1 MAIKI
6 HHGPNG
12 SYKTSGAIWDD
23 AVPAA
28 KEGRLIITNVRGVS
42 RARFESLFDDLPDTF
57 DVEFIS
63 HETTEGMER
72 IRTWFQWAP
81 RNAFLIFDE
90 AQVIFPSKW
99 TDKYVERFN
108 FPGGPEAALALDKPT
123 DWLSAWTM
131 HRHFN
136 WDIILTM
143 PNIKYLHTDIR
154 NTSEAAYQHSNL
166 MLLGKWMKKLVAK
179 DYKEAMHSAQD
190 NRAPTDGS
198 NIVQL
203 RKIDKR
209 VFDLYDSTATGLHR
223 DTMAGKNALLTPR
236 VFILLFVVVAVVAYI
251 FWRNDGNPFHNPLA
265 IHANKTVDPP
275 SKASV
280 PTDSVKAVHVDSDGV
295 PAKQVPQVP
304 VLNSDPYGDFD
315 IVIKGSLWSDSKGVL
330 FVFQMSRE
338 QHAFTHTS
346 RDMIAAGY
354 EIYSRGSCAADLVF
368 QGHKRTVTCLGSPT
382 DSGGER
388 RLGSEPRS
396 VAVGRPSFTAS
407 QAPQTASIQQPGQHS
422 GVVVNVVADTSRTAR
437 TLASTTAQ

>member
-28 KEGRLIITNVRGVS
+28 KAGRHIITNVRGVS
-42 RARFESLFDDLPDTF
+42 RARFEALFDDLPDSF
-57 DVEFIS
+57 DVEWIS
-63 HETTEGMER
+63 HESAEGMER

-99 TDKYVERFN
+99 SDKFVEKFDY
-108 FPGGPEAALALDKPT
+108 PGGPDKAKSADKPT

-143 PNIKYLHTDIR
+143 PNIKYLHSDIR

-166 MLLGKWMKKLVAK
+166 MLLGKWMKKLVGK
-179 DYKEAMHSAQD
+179 DYKEAMHSAQE
-190 NRAPTDGS
+190 NKAPTDGS

-209 VFDLYDSTATGLHR
+209 VFELYDSTATGLHR
-223 DTMAGKNALLTPR
+223 DTMAGKNALTSPR
-236 VFILLFVVVAVVAYI
+236 VLILLLLLVGIVGFV
-251 FWRNDGNPFHNPLA
+251 FWRNDGNPFKNPLSIPGA
-265 IHANKTVDPP
+265 KAVTPPSTPPVPQGPVENNHVDPVRVP
-275 SKASV
+275 SQ
-280 PTDSVKAVHVDSDGV
+280 
-295 PAKQVPQVP
+295 QVPQTP
-304 VLNSDPYGDFD
+304 VLTDPYNQFD
-315 IVIKGSLWSDSKGVL
+315 IVIKGSLWNEEKGVL
-330 FVFQMSRE
+330 FVFQMSRD
-338 QHAFTHTS
+338 QHAFTHTT

-354 EIYSRGSCAADLVF
+354 EIYARGSCAADLVF
-368 QGHKRTVTCLGSPT
+368 QGQKRTVTCLGSMA
-382 DSGGER
+382 DSNGER
-388 RLGSEPRS
+388 RLGSEPRAG
-396 VAVGRPSFTAS
+396 AVGQPSLAS
-407 QAPQTASIQQPGQHS
+407 SSTNQPANGSQPGTQ
-422 GVVVNVVADTSRTAR
+422 GVRVTIIPDTSRGQR
-437 TLASTTAQ
+437 TLLTSQ

>member
-28 KEGRLIITNVRGVS
+28 KAGRHIITNVRGVS
-42 RARFESLFDDLPDTF
+42 RARFEALFDDLPDSF
-57 DVEFIS
+57 DVEWIS
-63 HETTEGMER
+63 HESAEGMER

-99 TDKYVERFN
+99 SDKFLEKFDY
-108 FPGGPEAALALDKPT
+108 PGGPDKAKSDDKPT

-143 PNIKYLHTDIR
+143 PNIKYLHSDIR

-166 MLLGKWMKKLVAK
+166 MLLGKWMKKLVGK
-179 DYKEAMHSAQD
+179 DYKEAMHSAQE
-190 NRAPTDGS
+190 NKAPTDGS

-209 VFDLYDSTATGLHR
+209 VFELYDSTATGLHR
-223 DTMAGKNALLTPR
+223 DTMAGKNALTSPR
-236 VFILLFVVVAVVAYI
+236 VLILLLLLVGIVGFV
-251 FWRNDGNPFHNPLA
+251 FWRNDGNPFKNPLSIPGA
-265 IHANKTVDPP
+265 KAVAPPPSSSAPQGPFENPHVDPVRLP
-275 SKASV
+275 SE
-280 PTDSVKAVHVDSDGV
+280 
-295 PAKQVPQVP
+295 QVPQNP
-304 VLNSDPYGDFD
+304 VLTDPYNQFD
-315 IVIKGSLWSDSKGVL
+315 IVIKGSLWNEEKGVL
-330 FVFQMSRE
+330 FVFQMSRD
-338 QHAFTHTS
+338 QHVFTHTT

-354 EIYSRGSCAADLVF
+354 EIYARGSCAADLVF
-368 QGHKRTVTCLGSPT
+368 QGQKRTVTCLGSMA
-382 DSGGER
+382 DSNGER
-388 RLGSEPRS
+388 RLGSEPRAG
-396 VAVGRPSFTAS
+396 AVGQPSLAS
-407 QAPQTASIQQPGQHS
+407 SSTNQPANGSQPGTQ
-422 GVVVNVVADTSRTAR
+422 GVRVTIIPDTSRGQR
-437 TLASTTAQ
+437 TLLTAQ